1 MATAELVDLGVM
13 NIQLGDFTE
22 VGEGAKGTRLIV
34 DVKEVTL
41 ESDRVKASLSS
52 NGSADAGTVSD
63 NGRLLALDVRF
74 TLKTDDGA
82 FIYVEYA
89 GRASLETGLIA
100 IAPTF
105 ETGSEKYSW
114 LNGVQAAGAGQAN
127 LETGELVYRLYELK
141 VTA

>member
-1 MATAELVDLGVM
+1 MATAKLVDLGVM

-22 VGEGAKGTRLIV
+22 VGEGPKGTRLIV
-34 DVKEVTL
+34 DVKEATL

-52 NGSADAGTVSD
+52 NGSTDAGTVSD

-74 TLKTDDGA
+74 TLETDDGA

-105 ETGSEKYSW
+105 QTGSENYSW
-114 LNGVQAAGAGQAN
+114 LNSVQAVGAGQVN
-127 LETGELVYRLYELK
+127 METGELVYRLYELK